1 MHFTSILTHERPHL
15 DEIVAIWLLRKFGE
29 QRFPGIST
37 ASVTFTSIRKLAE
50 AGLKPED
57 YEARGVLLLGIG
69 GGRFDEHP
77 TLVEGRKAGD
87 CATTLVAKELGVSD
101 DPSLTKILRFVRA
114 ADVEG
119 NASPF
124 DVSYVVKLL
133 HARYPDDPHRVIEWA
148 LVAIEA
154 KYQEQLRFFTV
165 VKPEF
170 DAKAKVEEIAVG
182 QRRLR
187 VVTIDSDED
196 GIHKYAR
203 SEYGARAAVVIQRRS
218 SGNVAIFGN
227 KQAGVDLREAAKL
240 VRLAEREASR
250 TGAGGE
256 GPGTSPVT
264 RTPDP
269 NPQPL
274 VPGSPE
280 DERLTAEGYA
290 PGAEE
295 WFYHKQG
302 QMLLN
307 GSLTQADVPATRLS
321 LDRISEL
328 VKIGIDAGRVKPLCE
343 STGQCLGDVC
353 DWYTWS
359 LARCVKLRRPAPDA
373 ASAFSPPRAALLRPG
388 FRIIRGSAAISHRSR
403 GASRCVRKTPG
414 VQDPV
419 HDAPAPLLF
428 LTPTRFLAIT
438 SRA

>member
-1 MHFTSILTHERPHL
+1 MVFKNILTHERPHL

-37 ASVTFTSIRKLAE
+37 AAVTFTSIRRLAE
-50 AGLKPED
+50 AGLKPEE
-57 YEARGVLLLGIG
+57 YETQGTLLLGIG
-69 GGRFDEHP
+69 GGRLDEHP
-77 TLVEGRKAGD
+77 TMDEGRKAGD

-101 DPSLTKILRFVRA
+101 DPSLAKILRFVRA

-124 DVSYVVKLL
+124 DISYVVKLL
-133 HARYPDDPHRVIEWA
+133 HAKHPDDPNRAMEWA

-182 QRRLR
+182 QKRWRI
-187 VVTIDSDED
+187 VSIDSDED

-203 SEYGARAAVVIQRRS
+203 SEYGARAAMVIQRRS

-240 VRLAEREASR
+240 IRLAEREAKGLS
-250 TGAGGE
+250 E
-256 GPGTSPVT
+256 GTRPQSDATDASPMCP
-264 RTPDP
+264 RPD
-269 NPQPL
+269 
-274 VPGSPE
+274 
-280 DERLTAEGYA
+280 DERLLAEGYS

-321 LDRISEL
+321 LDRIAEL
-328 VKIGIDAGRVKPLCE
+328 VKIGVDPARVKPLCQ
-343 STGQCLGDVC
+343 STGSCLGDVC
-353 DWYTWS
+353 DWYAWS

-373 ASAFSPPRAALLRPG
+373 A
-388 FRIIRGSAAISHRSR
+388 
-403 GASRCVRKTPG
+403 
-414 VQDPV
+414 
-419 HDAPAPLLF
+419 
-428 LTPTRFLAIT
+428 
-438 SRA
+438 